1 MEGTCLHELEN
12 ILHIEIPNSVEA
24 FMLFIANEDIVN
36 GGSFID
42 TDDDSRGVEEKEHHN
57 GGNKNQGMIG
67 ICLLMFQ
74 PDFDVV
80 SCKP

>member
-12 ILHIEIPNSVEA
+12 ILDIEIPNSVVA
-24 FMLFIANEDIVN
+24 FMLFIAYEDIVN

-80 SCKP
+80 SC